1 MASKGSS
8 ALTGAGTGAATGAA
22 IGSVIPGVGTA
33 IGAAGGAIIGGIGG
47 WLSGGDDDKPPEYAP
62 SPHNFQY
69 GLGGSGTYASTE
81 ASKYRYEQDQLRALG
96 ADAYNRGAPIQ
107 AMPDRRDFVQSQGQS
122 YLQGADA
129 EGRSQQLAALG
140 GLQNQTAA
148 LNRFAQAPMGPSAAQ
163 ATLRQGQGSA
173 MAQQLAMAR
182 AQPGGGGA
190 ALRNAA
196 FNQSGIAANVANSSA
211 QLNAQETAAYRAQQL
226 QALGAAQQGAGMTAG
241 YSGQLRGMDQGF
253 AQTQAGQANYN
264 ANALN
269 AYNQQ
274 QQQLQFGVGQN
285 NLNAQMNQGR
295 ANDAMLLSTLGMN
308 QSYYGMTNNL
318 AAGQQSAGQAYE
330 AARLQGAGHGAAN
343 FQNAQNNSRQDLA
356 MGLGA
361 MQGGLAAYNQMNPPA
376 GGGNNPTSDIR
387 AKKDI
392 QPVSFQGQRPNE
404 RVQGELD
411 RVQYLRALGG
421 GDPSLTSTA
430 EFAPGPN
437 LRPARGYEYS
447 YRDPQQ
453 HGEGRYV
460 GPMAQNLEH
469 LPGVVEQGSDGT
481 KSINAP
487 RLTLANTAAVSEQQR
502 QQDEIRRRQDE
513 LEAQLR
519 ALGGGSGT
527 VNALRSQPVYA
538 QPQGFGGL

>member
-47 WLSGGDDDKPPEYAP
+47 WLSGGDDEKPPEYNP
-62 SPHNFQY
+62 NPHNFQY

-81 ASKYRYEQDQLRALG
+81 ASKYAYEQQRLAALG

-107 AMPDRRDFVQSQGQS
+107 GMPDRRDFVQSQGQS

-129 EGRSQQLAALG
+129 AGRQQQLNALG
-140 GLQNQTAA
+140 GLQDQTGA
-148 LNRFAQAPMGPSAAQ
+148 LNRFAGQAMGPSAAQ

-190 ALRNAA
+190 ALRGAA
-196 FNQSGIAANVANSSA
+196 FNQSGIAANAANSSA
-211 QLNAQETAAYRAQQL
+211 QLHAQETSAHRAQQL
-226 QALGAAQQGAGMTAG
+226 QALGAAQQGAGMSAG

-253 AQTQAGQANYN
+253 AQAQAGQANYN
-264 ANALN
+264 SNAQN

-285 NLNAQMNQGR
+285 NLNAQLNQGR

-376 GGGNNPTSDIR
+376 GGGAGTNPTSDIR
-387 AKKDI
+387 AKENI
-392 QPVSFQGQRPNE
+392 RPVSVASYGQRPNE

-430 EFAPGPN
+430 EFAPSPN
-437 LRPARGYEYS
+437 LRPAQGYEYS

-453 HGEGRYV
+453 HGEGRFV

-502 QQDEIRRRQDE
+502 RVDE

-519 ALGGGSGT
+519 ALGGGAGLPQ
-527 VNALRSQPVYA
+527 ALRTQPVYA
-538 QPQGFGGL
+538 QPQGTGGL